1 MASYSTFDETPVAHV
16 AEVSMDDEGNVRVRC
31 VVGAVNCGRVISPGN
46 VKAQMEGGIVFGLTA
61 APKAEVTIENG
72 RAQKSN
78 FHDYPVL
85 RIDEKPV
92 IETHIVP
99 SSETP
104 SGISEM
110 GVSQITP
117 AVLNAIVN
125 ATGNRIRRIPVR
137 PEDLR

>member
-16 AEVSMDDEGNVRVRC
+16 AEVSMDDEGNVRVHR
-31 VVGAVNCGRVISPGN
+31 VVCAVNYGRMISPGN

-72 RAQKSN
+72 RAQQSN

-85 RIDEKPV
+85 CIDERPV

-99 SSETP
+99 SSEPP
-104 SGISEM
+104 SGIGEM
-110 GVSQITP
+110 GVPPITP
-117 AVLNAIVN
+117 AVLNAIFD
-125 ATGNRIRRIPVR
+125 ATGKRIRCIPVR